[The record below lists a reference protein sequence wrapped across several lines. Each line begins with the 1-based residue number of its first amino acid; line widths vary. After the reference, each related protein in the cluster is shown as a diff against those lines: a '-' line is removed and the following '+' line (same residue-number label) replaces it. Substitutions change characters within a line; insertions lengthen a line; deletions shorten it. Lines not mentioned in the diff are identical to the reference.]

1 MYVSDSNIFPSKG
14 MRIRI
19 CHMDGRNYVIDLST
33 NIKIDELKIMSLS
46 HFSDPAESIKTSL
59 YHKVLLVR
67 TGQVLSEEK
76 TISEEGVKENGKNE
90 VYLTTGISSW
100 VEHIFY
106 KQPLLCLCH
115 PSKSPLKLSGN
126 EN

>member
-76 TISEEGVKENGKNE
+76 TISEAGVKENGKNE
-90 VYLTTGISSW
+90 VNLATGISSW

-106 KQPLLCLCH
+106 KQSLVALLS
-115 PSKSPLKLSGN
+115 PFQKSTKTVGK
-126 EN
+126 

>member
-19 CHMDGRNYVIDLST
+19 CHMDGRNYVIDLNS

-46 HFSDPAESIKTSL
+46 HFNDPAESIKTSL

-76 TISEEGVKENGKNE
+76 TISEEGVKENGN
-90 VYLTTGISSW
+90 V
-100 VEHIFY
+100 
-106 KQPLLCLCH
+106 
-115 PSKSPLKLSGN
+115 
-126 EN
+126 